1 VGLFILSRRERPD
14 PLQPAWLAAHRRH
27 GFREPLRLDVADEQ
41 IRNGR
46 AYRVE
51 GEGQWRY
58 WEQDRE
64 GAWKPRYWFTLTPR
78 QYAEFADMCYQQQ
91 TSPRSAFTRHRV
103 CSLATPLGRIT
114 LAEMQLIITERGERR
129 QITVADEAEYHR
141 LLREHFGVDLS
152 L

>member
-1 VGLFILSRRERPD
+1 MRVLTPPPRPLALTPTLSQRERGE
-14 PLQPAWLAAHRRH
+14 RR
-27 GFREPLRLDVADEQ
+27 G
-41 IRNGR
+41 GR
-46 AYRVE
+46 CYCE
-51 GEGQWRY
+51 GDG
-58 WEQDRE
+58 D
-64 GAWKPRYWFTLTPR
+64 GGWKRRYWFTLTPR